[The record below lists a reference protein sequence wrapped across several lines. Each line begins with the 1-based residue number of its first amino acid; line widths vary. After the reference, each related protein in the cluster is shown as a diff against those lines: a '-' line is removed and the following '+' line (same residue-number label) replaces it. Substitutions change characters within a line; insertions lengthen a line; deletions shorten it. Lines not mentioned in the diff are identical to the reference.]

1 MSQNLNNEGFV
12 LGNELFLFDASSNK
26 PFAYATECSLSL
38 SSEQI
43 STSNKMSGVWT
54 SALPGQISW
63 NMSVSAL
70 YTASEGNIGY
80 KNLYDSM
87 ASRETFLVKFGIV
100 DDYESITDYTDS
112 SNYTLDASAGYFEG
126 YAYISNLELTAGN
139 NEVASYSVEL
149 VGNGKLEHKTA

>member
-43 STSNKMSGVWT
+43 STANKMSGNWT
-54 SALPGQISW
+54 TALPGILSW
-63 NMSVSAL
+63 NMSISAL
-70 YTASEGNIGY
+70 YTADEGNIGY

-87 ASRETFLVKFGIV
+87 ANRETFLVKFGIV
-100 DDYESITDYTDS
+100 DDYNDITDYTDPDE
-112 SNYTLDASAGYFEG
+112 YTLDSSAGYFEG
-126 YAYISNLELTAGN
+126 YAYIGNLELSAGN
-139 NEVASYSVEL
+139 GEVASYSVEL
-149 VGNGKLEHKTA
+149 IGNGKLEHKTS